1 MRNQKHQMN
10 SLNVNMGDSALPGE
24 SPSKARRAR
33 DTIMS
38 IYGQE
43 KKNETRAINIF
54 IIIRPTEFQL
64 S

>member
-1 MRNQKHQMN
+1 MRNQKHQMS

-43 KKNETRAINIF
+43 KKTMKPEQLKIKIV
-54 IIIRPTEFQL
+54 RPIVFHP